1 MIAKPTVYLS
11 GMTILLG
18 IVITIRQAIQYH
30 PDRTDFSL
38 MWILLIPFWLIGFI
52 YILIAHYKYK
62 TE

>member
-1 MIAKPTVYLS
+1 
-11 GMTILLG
+11 MTILLG